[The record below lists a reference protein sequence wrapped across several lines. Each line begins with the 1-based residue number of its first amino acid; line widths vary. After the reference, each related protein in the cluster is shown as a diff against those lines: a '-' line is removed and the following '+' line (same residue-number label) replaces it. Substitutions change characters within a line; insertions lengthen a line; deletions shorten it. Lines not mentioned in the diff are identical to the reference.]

1 MNLAK
6 NKKIIFVILIFYLI
20 ISMLSIYSVKQSNY
34 SYLTK
39 QFMWYMVGFIIIFLS
54 RKIKFKELIKYSLLF
69 YVIGNVLLIFL
80 LLFGTEI
87 NGSKCWFVIPKL
99 GSFQPSEFVK
109 INIILL
115 NAQILCSFKNGK
127 IKTFK
132 DNLKI
137 FSLIFLLTLIPAV
150 LTFLEPDTG
159 VVIIYFFIS
168 MVMLYTYGIKKSIF
182 FVLTLLF
189 FILLGGFLYLYFKYE
204 NTFIS
209 IFGTSFFYRMD
220 RLLDWSNNNGMQ
232 LSNAMIAIKSAG
244 LFGFGIKNTPIYIPE
259 AHTDFIFSVVA
270 SNTGLVGAM
279 ILIILILLFDI
290 NLFMMARKT
299 NDKKYKLIIIGFL
312 SMIIFQQVQNIGMN
326 IGLLPITG
334 ITLPFIS
341 YGGSSLLS
349 YMIAIAI
356 ILNYDS
362 SPKQAHSL

>member
-6 NKKIIFVILIFYLI
+6 NKKMIFVILVFYLI

-127 IKTFK
+127 VKTFK

-189 FILLGGFLYLYFKYE
+189 FILLSCFLYLYFKYE

-362 SPKQAHSL
+362 SPKQAHNL

>member
-1 MNLAK
+1 
-6 NKKIIFVILIFYLI
+6 
-20 ISMLSIYSVKQSNY
+20 
-34 SYLTK
+34 
-39 QFMWYMVGFIIIFLS
+39 
-54 RKIKFKELIKYSLLF
+54 
-69 YVIGNVLLIFL
+69 
-80 LLFGTEI
+80 
-87 NGSKCWFVIPKL
+87 
-99 GSFQPSEFVK
+99 
-109 INIILL
+109 
-115 NAQILCSFKNGK
+115 
-127 IKTFK
+127 
-132 DNLKI
+132 
-137 FSLIFLLTLIPAV
+137 
-150 LTFLEPDTG
+150 
-159 VVIIYFFIS
+159 
-168 MVMLYTYGIKKSIF
+168 MLYTYGIKKSIF

-189 FILLGGFLYLYFKYE
+189 FTLLGGFLYLYLKYE

-232 LSNAMIAIKSAG
+232 LSNAMIAIRSAG

>member
-6 NKKIIFVILIFYLI
+6 NKKMIFVILVFYLI

-87 NGSKCWFVIPKL
+87 NGSKCWLVIPKL

-127 IKTFK
+127 VKTFK

-168 MVMLYTYGIKKSIF
+168 MVMLYTYGIKKSIS

-189 FILLGGFLYLYFKYE
+189 FILLGCFLYLYFKYE

-232 LSNAMIAIKSAG
+232 LSNAMIAIRSAG

-279 ILIILILLFDI
+279 ILIILMLLFDI
-290 NLFMMARKT
+290 NLFIMARKT